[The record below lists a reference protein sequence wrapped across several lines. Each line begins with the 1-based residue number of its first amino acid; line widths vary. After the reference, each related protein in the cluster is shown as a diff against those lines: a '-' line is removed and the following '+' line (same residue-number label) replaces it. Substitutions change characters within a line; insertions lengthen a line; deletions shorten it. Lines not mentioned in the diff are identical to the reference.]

1 MDNNE
6 IKKANRK
13 ALPKFILEFI
23 LIIVISLLVGGSIGF
38 CAAKY
43 GVNSLT
49 GGLKSAGA
57 FFGTFI
63 APWLMLIIA
72 VIMPVVCVL
81 VYRSAKKLLSYWD
94 GENEEISDTID
105 KRLSIVIW
113 VTSAA
118 LILSYFL
125 ITALYSGGF
134 EAFENENNIVLF
146 FIGITAFFA
155 IMIEAVIIQ
164 QKCVDAAKK
173 TNPEKTASIYDP
185 KFQKKWMD
193 SCDEAEKIMIG
204 KCAFKAY
211 AATNSV
217 CTVLSIA
224 LAICAL
230 IFGIGFLPSLA
241 VCLIWIVNH
250 SVYCREALKYSKA
263 GNKIS

>member
-13 ALPKFILEFI
+13 ALPKFILI
-23 LIIVISLLVGGSIGF
+23 MVICLLVGGSIGF

-43 GVNSLT
+43 GLNTLA
-49 GGLKSAGA
+49 GGMKSAGS
-57 FFGTFI
+57 FFGTYI
-63 APWLMLIIA
+63 APWLMLTIA
-72 VIMPVVCVL
+72 VILPVVCVL
-81 VYRSAKKLLSYWD
+81 TYRSAKKLLSSWD
-94 GENEEISDTID
+94 GENEEISDTVD
-105 KRLSIVIW
+105 KKLSIVIW
-113 VTSAA
+113 ITNAA
-118 LILSYFL
+118 LILSDFL
-125 ITALYSGGF
+125 IAASYSGGF
-134 EAFENENNIVLF
+134 EAFENENHIVLF
-146 FIGITAFFA
+146 IIGITAFFA

-164 QKCVDAAKK
+164 QKCVDAGKK
-173 TNPEKTASIYDP
+173 TNPEKTASVYDP

-211 AATNSV
+211 AATNAV

-241 VCLIWIVNH
+241 VCLIWIVNQ

>member
-6 IKKANRK
+6 IKKANQK
-13 ALPKFILEFI
+13 ALPKFM
-23 LIIVISLLVGGSIGF
+23 LIMVISLLVGGSIGF
-38 CAAKY
+38 CSAKY
-43 GVNSLT
+43 GLNTLA
-49 GGLKSAGA
+49 GDMKSAGS
-57 FFGTFI
+57 FFGTYI
-63 APWLMLIIA
+63 APWLMLMIA
-72 VIMPVVCVL
+72 VIVPVVCVL
-81 VYRSAKKLLSYWD
+81 VYRSAKKLLSSWD

-105 KRLSIVIW
+105 KKLSIVIW

-125 ITALYSGGF
+125 ITASYSDGF
-134 EAFENENNIVLF
+134 DAFENENSIVLF

-173 TNPEKTASIYDP
+173 TNPEKTASVYDP

-211 AATNSV
+211 TATNAV

-230 IFGIGFLPSLA
+230 IFGTGFLPSLV
-241 VCLIWIVNH
+241 VCLIWIVNL
-250 SVYCREALKYSKA
+250 SVYCKEALRYSKA